1 MSNFPVFHARKQN
14 SFVDEFDL
22 TEDLNKLLVA
32 GNNDE
37 CCDGEDEDSFRPV
50 SRMQCYSSSS
60 SSSCSSDSVSEDTSS
75 PDTVIGNE
83 AADTD
88 TDTELPDLAPLL
100 AEDAEA
106 ACFYSA
112 VSVVCCRVISVAGDN
127 VDDNIDSDA
136 FNDHSK
142 FAQIYEVMNNIN
154 VHQMRTSATPFLCRL
169 LSGRLVAGVAV
180 CNLNWF

>member
-50 SRMQCYSSSS
+50 SRMQCHSSSS
-60 SSSCSSDSVSEDTSS
+60 GSYSDSGSEDTSS

-83 AADTD
+83 AAD

-136 FNDHSK
+136 FNDHNK